1 MSLHD
6 DLHYSPAFDDHL
18 ENIHHNFHD
27 DYIHSPIYEHMPCN
41 IHYNSDQN
49 INPVDFHSGMEG
61 NEFYTSPIHSLHPA
75 NARHKWPERTYQSTQ
90 PKRPLYKINAHTPQH
105 RTRYK
110 VRLHNAA
117 ATGYGTDPAVIVI
130 VAVLL
135 ISVFS
140 GLGMLLTRYL

>member
-1 MSLHD
+1 MD
-6 DLHYSPAFDDHL
+6 DDD
-18 ENIHHNFHD
+18 D
-27 DYIHSPIYEHMPCN
+27 
-41 IHYNSDQN
+41 
-49 INPVDFHSGMEG
+49 
-61 NEFYTSPIHSLHPA
+61 FYTNPA
-75 NARHKWPERTYQSTQ
+75 YSWHVANIWHKWPKRTYQSTQ
-90 PKRPLYKINAHTPQH
+90 PNRPLYKINAHTSQH